1 MDYDKFK
8 EEYVKY
14 EMDEKYFDIHAA
26 QPVDWL
32 SLAEDTVDF
41 DDRVNSPSHYTSG
54 SQEVIDI
61 IEDAIKNAPGN
72 VEGMLQAQV
81 LKYLL
86 RMWLKDNPE
95 EDAKKANWYLTRLID
110 KLQSAR

>member
-8 EEYVKY
+8 EEYIKY
-14 EMDEKYFDIHAA
+14 EIDDQYFGFQAA

-32 SLAEDTVDF
+32 SLTEDTVTF

-54 SQEVIDI
+54 SQEVIDT
-61 IEDAIKNAPGN
+61 IEEAIKDAPTI

-95 EDAKKANWYLTRLID
+95 EDAKKANWYLTRLIA
-110 KLQSAR
+110 KMQSAR

>member
-8 EEYVKY
+8 DEYIKY
-14 EMDEKYFDIHAA
+14 EIDDKYFGFQAA

-32 SLAEDTVDF
+32 SMAEDTVVF

-54 SQEVIDI
+54 SQEVIDT
-61 IEDAIKNAPGN
+61 IEEAIKDAPN
-72 VEGMLQAQV
+72 IVEGMLQAQV

-95 EDAKKANWYLTRLID
+95 EDAKKATWYLTRLIA
-110 KLQSAR
+110 KMQSAR

>member
-8 EEYVKY
+8 DEYIKY
-14 EMDEKYFDIHAA
+14 ELDDKYFGFQAA

-32 SLAEDTVDF
+32 SVANDTVVF

-54 SQEVIDI
+54 SQEVIDT
-61 IEDAIKNAPGN
+61 IEEAIKDAPSN
-72 VEGMLQAQV
+72 IEGMLQAQV

-110 KLQSAR
+110 KMQSAR